1 MEVPTS
7 SQVEPTTPFSQA
19 AIAAFAA
26 NVKAQVAERGG
37 DVQSEPPEKIEPPDV
52 PDEDILV
59 ADSEFL
65 RFIPDNE
72 AAQLAFHE
80 LACKKQSGDLNL
92 NHAQFI
98 SIKGKG
104 RLADKAGHDQGS
116 SGDGTSAES
125 FEEQGLEQDIYMGYF
140 AVNFL
145 YTTVTEGT
153 KWVLGKGTK
162 RGGPDLNVD
171 ILLAVPGSKHRRHLA
186 AAHAFLR
193 MHLQSGAWMLM
204 AGQECSHITG
214 QRRPSELTDYAEV
227 PGLCSHTPVW
237 IDGRPKTHSQP
248 ESLCHPRT
256 PFVVGGLRYVAE
268 FTIDALTSEESYLQ
282 HRNVWLRR
290 RRIPIPTTGVSGI
303 PFTSDIHTKFA
314 VFRQGL
320 GSGTFG
326 TVFEGYDPGNGDL
339 RAIKK
344 LVLKSAADKP
354 ENESEIAAHEE
365 FKDTRGIVRFY
376 GCTNSLGGINLETAT
391 EHSWPLEAY
400 LVMEKGSSFSDC
412 FRKNSH
418 TLDGVSRR
426 MLCKQLLTGL
436 VAIHDKG
443 WMHRDITPM
452 NVLYFSTEPAH
463 AALCDFGKLCRS
475 KTDNVT
481 TLAAWRWLPPE
492 ISENQRRTYDQKIDV
507 WMLGYTLLYCW
518 YYDCQQGMVMRNAQD
533 HATILQRMKKDS
545 DHHLS
550 HLIIKMLAWDPKDR
564 PSALEAVAEPC
575 LRDVVVDE
583 WSKASTTTKKQSLN

>member
-1 MEVPTS
+1 MEVPGS

-26 NVKAQVAERGG
+26 NVKAQEAERGG
-37 DVQSEPPEKIEPPDV
+37 EIQSEPHEKREPPDV
-52 PDEDILV
+52 TKEDALV
-59 ADSEFL
+59 AESEFL

-92 NHAQFI
+92 HHAQFI

-104 RLADKAGHDQGS
+104 RLADEAGHDHGS

-125 FEEQGLEQDIYMGYF
+125 FEEQGLEQQDIYIGYF
-140 AVNFL
+140 AVNFR

-153 KWVLGKGTK
+153 KWVLGKGTR
-162 RGGPDLNVD
+162 RGGPALNVD
-171 ILLAVPGSKHRRHLA
+171 VLLAVPGSRHRRHLA
-186 AAHAFLR
+186 PAHAFLR

-204 AGQECSHITG
+204 AGQECSHISRQG
-214 QRRPSELTDYAEV
+214 RPSELTDDAEV
-227 PGLCSHTPVW
+227 PGLCLHSPAW
-237 IDGRPKTHSQP
+237 IDGRPMKHFQS
-248 ESLCHPRT
+248 ESLLRPRT
-256 PFVVGGLRYVAE
+256 PFVIGGLRYVAE
-268 FTIDALTSEESYLQ
+268 FTIGGLKSEESYLQ
-282 HRNVWLRR
+282 YRNAWLDERR
-290 RRIPIPTTGVSGI
+290 VPIPATGVSGI
-303 PFTSDIHTKFA
+303 PFASDIHTKFA

-326 TVFEGYDPGNGDL
+326 TVFEGHDPENGDL

-344 LVLKSAADKP
+344 LVIKSAADKP
-354 ENESEIAAHEE
+354 EIESELAAHEE
-365 FKDTRGIVRFY
+365 FKGTRGIVRFY
-376 GCTNSLGGINLETAT
+376 GCANSLGGINTDTKT
-391 EHSWPLEAY
+391 EHPWPLEVY
-400 LVMEKGSSFSDC
+400 IVMEKGSSFSEC
-412 FRKNSH
+412 FRKNSV
-418 TLDGVSRR
+418 TLEEACRR
-426 MLCKQLLTGL
+426 MLCKQLLAGL

-452 NVLYFSTEPAH
+452 NVLYFSIEPAH
-463 AALCDFGKLCRS
+463 AAICDFGKLCRS

-492 ISENQRRTYDQKIDV
+492 ISENQRRTYDQKIDI

-518 YYDCQQGMVMRNAQD
+518 YYECQQGMTMRD
-533 HATILQRMKKDS
+533 VRGHATVLHRMRKVS
-545 DHHLS
+545 DHLS

-564 PSALEAVAEPC
+564 PSALEAVAHPC
-575 LRDVVVDE
+575 LRDVAFDD
-583 WSKASTTTKKQSLN
+583 WSEASTTARKRSLS